1 MGENKITMKIL
12 ITGGQGFVGS
22 HLANNFVKKGHKVIS
37 IDNGIG
43 GYPDNLK
50 DIKNYNINCCDQ
62 EKVDQIFKKYKFD
75 MVIHSACTPYEGLSV
90 VSPVLV
96 TRNTFDATV
105 NILTASIKYKIK
117 KFVYL
122 SSMARYGSQKTP
134 FKEEMKT
141 APEDPYG
148 IAKVASEDVI
158 KCLCD
163 ANNIDWTITVPHN
176 IYGPNQV
183 YDDPYRNVVSIFLH
197 RQLKNLPAIIYGD
210 GEQKRCFSYIDD
222 TLQVFERICFEK
234 KSSREIFN
242 IGPDE
247 DYISIKELANLCAN
261 LTNFNQ
267 PHEFLP
273 SRPKEVK
280 YATCSSN
287 KIRKF
292 FNYQTKTSILEGIQ
306 HTLNYIKKR
315 GVKNFNYNLPIEIDN
330 ELTPKSWT
338 KKLI

>member
-1 MGENKITMKIL
+1 MNIL

-22 HLANNFVKKGHKVIS
+22 HLANRYKKQGHNVIS
-37 IDNGIG
+37 IDSGIG
-43 GYPDNLK
+43 GYLDNLTN
-50 DIKNYNINCCDQ
+50 IKNYKIDCSDFK
-62 EKVDQIFKKYKFD
+62 KVCEIFKKYKFD
-75 MVIHSACTPYEGLSV
+75 LVIHSACTPYEGLSV
-90 VSPVLV
+90 VSPILV

-105 NILTASIKYKIK
+105 CILTASIKFKIK
-117 KFVYL
+117 RFVYL

-134 FKEEMKT
+134 FTEEMNT

-148 IAKVASEDVI
+148 IAKVASEEVV

-163 ANNIDWTITVPHN
+163 ANNVEWVIAVPHN

-197 RQLKNLPAIIYGD
+197 RQLKKKPAIIYGD

-222 TLQVFERICFEK
+222 TLQVFDQICFDK
-234 KSSREIFN
+234 KSKGEIFN

-247 DYISIKELANLCAN
+247 DYISIKELADLCAN
-261 LTNFNQ
+261 ATNFNE
-267 PHEFLP
+267 PHQFLAN
-273 SRPKEVK
+273 RPKEVK

-287 KIRKF
+287 KIRKY
-292 FNYQTKTSILEGIQ
+292 FNYNTSVDLSEGIEK
-306 HTLNYIKKR
+306 TLQYIKKR
-315 GVKNFNYNLPIEIDN
+315 GLKEFNYNLPIEIDN

>member
-1 MGENKITMKIL
+1 MIIL

-22 HLANNFVKKGHKVIS
+22 HLAKRLKKRGHKIIS

-43 GYPDNLK
+43 GYPDNLE
-50 DIKNYNINCCDQ
+50 DIKNYNVDCCDQ
-62 EKVDQIFKKYKFD
+62 IKVNEIFNKYKFD
-75 MVIHSACTPYEGLSV
+75 IVIHSACTPYEGLSV
-90 VSPVLV
+90 VSPILI

-105 NILTASIKYKIK
+105 NILTAAIKNKVKRFI
-117 KFVYL
+117 YL

-134 FKEEMKT
+134 FTEEMKT

-148 IAKVASEDVI
+148 IAKVAAEQVV

-163 ANNIDWTITVPHN
+163 ANNIEWTITVPHN

-197 RQLKNLPAIIYGD
+197 RQLKKEPALIYGD

-222 TLQVFERICFEK
+222 TLQVFEQICFEK
-234 KSSREIFN
+234 KSAGEIFN

-247 DYISIKELANLCAN
+247 DYISIKELADLCAN
-261 LTNFNQ
+261 ITNFNG
-267 PHEFLP
+267 PHQFLP
-273 SRPKEVK
+273 KRPNEVK

-292 FNYQTKTSILEGIQ
+292 FNYKTETNIVEGIKN
-306 HTLNYIKKR
+306 TLNFIKKR
-315 GVKNFNYNLPIEIDN
+315 GVREFNYNLPIEIDN